1 MGHGRSA
8 AVAEYGA
15 ALPRAAAGLVDL
27 AGFMVLA
34 ALLLALTWGKWP
46 DIVSDYGRELYIP
59 WRLAEGQVLY
69 RDLFY
74 LNGPLSPY
82 YHALL
87 FRVFG
92 VSLLT
97 LVASNLAVLAL
108 AVWLIYHI
116 IREMSD
122 RPAAQAAVAAFLL
135 LFGFGH
141 LENQGNYNWIAP
153 YSHELT
159 HGLVLA
165 LGMLVLL
172 ARDRERRPTG
182 NLFLAGLFYGLVFL
196 TKVEIF
202 VAATAM
208 VLAWLVFLRREG
220 RCRAIGL
227 FLAAAALPVAGFA
240 CFLAMQ
246 MEWRLALRGLA
257 GGWTHLLGTP
267 LAGQYF
273 YRKLAGMDEPGKYAG
288 QLLSG
293 TLSILLLAGAAV
305 LADYRRRC
313 KRPQLLAV
321 ATGLCLLAAMWLKA
335 PFPPLLAGPEL
346 PVAALLGL
354 ALGASAACQTT
365 RRTGQPAGPWP
376 LVPGPSYLLLWS
388 VLALVLLLRFGLR
401 PRLAHYG
408 FVLALPAALLFIVL
422 CLYHLPRFLAARY
435 GGGQAFRRL
444 AWGGVVVSVGFWLV
458 LSGLCYH
465 AKTVPV
471 GRGGDAILTYPERW
485 EPRDYGLAQA
495 VGYLERHTA
504 PGDALVVLP
513 EGVLVN
519 YLARRLNPTPY
530 VSFMPAEVAIAG
542 EDTMLAALE
551 QARPDYLLV
560 VWRRLTEYGHQPYG
574 VGEFGQGILA
584 WLDREYE
591 IVAQFGAHVSLY
603 KRQEVLW
610 KK

>member
-1 MGHGRSA
+1 MGNGRSTAITHDSA
-8 AVAEYGA
+8 AWPKA
-15 ALPRAAAGLVDL
+15 PAGLVDL
-27 AGFMVLA
+27 AGFYILA

-46 DIVSDYGRELYIP
+46 DILSDFGRELYIP

-74 LNGPLSPY
+74 LHGPLSPY

-87 FRVFG
+87 FRAFG

-108 AVWLIYHI
+108 AIWLIYHI
-116 IREMSD
+116 ISEMSD
-122 RPAAQAAVAAFLL
+122 RPAARAAAAAFLL

-141 LENQGNYNWIAP
+141 LENHGNYNWITP

-165 LGMLVLL
+165 LGMLALL

-182 NLFLAGLFYGLVFL
+182 SLILAGLLYGLVFL
-196 TKVEIF
+196 TKAEMF
-202 VAATAM
+202 VAATAL
-208 VLAWLVFLRREG
+208 VAAWLVFLRREG
-220 RCRAIGL
+220 RLRAIGL
-227 FLAAAALPVAGFA
+227 FLAAAALPVVGFA

-257 GGWTHLLGTP
+257 GGWTHLLGTSV
-267 LAGQYF
+267 AGQTYF
-273 YRKLAGMDEPGKYAG
+273 QKLAGLDAPHKYAG
-288 QLLSG
+288 YLLSV
-293 TLSILLLAGAAV
+293 TLSVLLLAGAA
-305 LADYRRRC
+305 AIYDYDRHVRRSPWR
-313 KRPQLLAV
+313 A
-321 ATGLCLLAAMWLKA
+321 AGIGLCLLAALWLTL
-335 PFPPLLAGPEL
+335 PLPPLLVGPAL

-365 RRTGQPAGPWP
+365 RRTGDPAGPWP

-408 FVLALPAALLFIVL
+408 FVLALPAALLVVVL
-422 CLYHLPRFLAARY
+422 VLYHLPRLLEARY

-458 LSGLCYH
+458 LSGLCYQ

-485 EPRDYGLAQA
+485 APRDYGLAQA

-504 PGDALVVLP
+504 PGATLVVLP
-513 EGVLVN
+513 EGILVN

-530 VSFMPAEVAIAG
+530 VSFMPPEVAIAG

-551 QARPDYLLV
+551 QGRPDYVLLV
-560 VWRRLTEYGHQPYG
+560 HRRLPEYGYLPYG
-574 VGEFGQGILA
+574 WGDFSPSILA